1 MYPEL
6 IDLLTSRML
15 DPQERDDIAQQVAAA
30 PDDPEYEWADGDAAM
45 ASSCELL
52 NGLADFAATSDK
64 IDELHEQIQDMFDED
79 FPEFPAAAIATG
91 TGGRIDL
98 TAYFSWLDGELAGR
112 AVEEG
117 GYEAV
122 IFDTGA
128 DDNMSVFVVDRNDTD
143 RIVQLAGELGLRI
156 DRPAHYLR
164 NP

>member
-15 DPQERDDIAQQVAAA
+15 EPQDRDSIARQVAAA
-30 PDDPEYEWADGDAAM
+30 PDDPDYEWTGGDAAM

-52 NGLADFAATSDK
+52 NGLDEFAATSDK
-64 IDELHEQIQDMFDED
+64 IDELHEQIQEMFDEPFPD
-79 FPEFPAAAIATG
+79 FPASTITAAMD
-91 TGGRIDL
+91 GRIDL
-98 TAYFSWLDGELAGR
+98 TAYFDWLNAELHKFGA
-112 AVEEG
+112 EEG

-128 DDNMSVFVVDRNDTD
+128 DDNMSVFVVDRDDTE
-143 RIVQLAGELGLRI
+143 RIVQLAGQLGLRI

-164 NP
+164 TP

>member
-15 DPQERDDIAQQVAAA
+15 EPQERDDIARQVAAA
-30 PDDPEYEWADGDAAM
+30 PDDPEYEWTDGDAAM

-52 NGLADFAATSDK
+52 NGLVGFTATSDK

-79 FPEFPAAAIATG
+79 FPEFPAAAITAAMD
-91 TGGRIDL
+91 GRIDL
-98 TAYFSWLDGELAGR
+98 TAYFHWLDEELAQR
-112 AVEEG
+112 AVDEG
-117 GYEAV
+117 GYEAL

-128 DDNMSVFVVDRNDTD
+128 NDNMSVFVVDRNDTG
-143 RIVQLAGELGLRI
+143 RIVQLAGQLGLRI

>member
-1 MYPEL
+1 MYSEL

-15 DPQERDDIAQQVAAA
+15 EPQDRDDIARQVAAA
-30 PDDPEYEWADGDAAM
+30 PDDPDYEWTGGDTAM
-45 ASSCELL
+45 AVSCELL
-52 NGLADFAATSDK
+52 SVLQEFAATSDK

-79 FPEFPAAAIATG
+79 FPGFPSAAITADTD
-91 TGGRIDL
+91 GRIDL
-98 TAYFSWLDGELAGR
+98 NAYFAWLNLELHKFGA
-112 AVEEG
+112 EEG

-143 RIVQLAGELGLRI
+143 RIVQLAGERGLRI